1 MRRWIKVAVWA
12 AVFLT
17 CAGAGAYYA
26 AHSNPFPPGVD
37 RSGVSP
43 FPTVTPTATPTPAPV
58 PERWSG
64 QVRSF
69 SYHQLYVGGR
79 CTTRWRGGLHFT
91 VSDVGKVSG
100 TGRIHLSGGLQCDFP
115 IAQVQTKLALVDVAG
130 HRQRKQLVLVLTA
143 STLSPK
149 GSSDFGGFLAMLPA
163 RVTFRIQG
171 AHANERTNRSRL
183 DDEGRGTFFWST
195 GLQLY
200 RLSR

>member
-1 MRRWIKVAVWA
+1 MQRWVKVAVWT
-12 AVFLT
+12 AVFVA
-17 CAGAGAYYA
+17 CAGGGAYYA

-43 FPTVTPTATPTPAPV
+43 FPTATPTPTPTPTPV

-64 QVRSF
+64 QVRTF

-79 CTTRWRGGLHFT
+79 CTTRWRGALHFT
-91 VSDVGKVSG
+91 LSDAGKVSG
-100 TGRIHLSGGLQCDFP
+100 SGRIHLSGRLQCDFP
-115 IAQVQTKLALVDVAG
+115 IAQVQTQLALVDVAG
-130 HRQRKQLVLVLTA
+130 HRQGKQLVLILSP

-163 RVTFRIQG
+163 RETFHVHG
-171 AHANERTNRSRL
+171 AHASDRTTRSRL
-183 DDEGRGTFFWST
+183 DDEGRGTFFWSI
-195 GLQLY
+195 GFQLF